1 MNSEEKICGLKDFV
15 YLCNPNGVLAQLVE
29 RLNGIQKVRSSILLC
44 STSRRTNLFKHFFH
58 YETEA

>member
-1 MNSEEKICGLKDFV
+1 MNGEEKICGLKDFV

-44 STSRRTNLFKHFFH
+44 STSR
-58 YETEA
+58 